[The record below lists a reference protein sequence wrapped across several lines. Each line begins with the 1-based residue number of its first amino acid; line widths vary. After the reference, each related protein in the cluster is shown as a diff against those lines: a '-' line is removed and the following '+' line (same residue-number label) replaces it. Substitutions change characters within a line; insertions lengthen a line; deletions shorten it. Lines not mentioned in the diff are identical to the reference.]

1 MTRAEYVSNAIIIAR
16 RGLDLTQS
24 KLSPELVREIRIN
37 RHGLTAKAQATKY
50 GVHYRTIEKVRH
62 YETWRHIND

>member
-1 MTRAEYVSNAIIIAR
+1 MTRSEYVSNAIIIAR

-37 RHGLTAKAQATKY
+37 KHGLTAKGQAAKY